1 MYLYV
6 HASKELD
13 DLPEELLR
21 LVRQLTHVMELELNE
36 QQKLARV
43 NVNDVISELEAKG
56 YFIQM
61 PPDGL
66 RPEMYSGD

>member
-6 HASKELD
+6 HASKELG
-13 DLPEELLR
+13 DLPEELLK
-21 LVRQLTHVMELELNE
+21 LVKQLTHVMELELNE
-36 QQKLARV
+36 QRKLARV
-43 NVNDVISELEAKG
+43 NVNEVISELEVKG

-66 RPEMYSGD
+66 RPKMYNGD